1 MRSNVHARLGL
12 LLPFLVLGLTAGCGG
27 GGSGS
32 TGSGGGGGDTS
43 PPYVSGVS
51 VPDGATGVSVDT
63 VFRVTFSEPVRN
75 VGSATFRLETG
86 GAPVAG
92 TVTVDGSTAT
102 FTPSAP
108 LLASTTYTATVTTGV
123 TDLANNVLAMG
134 YSWTF
139 TTGGTCLDCHG
150 GSDGTRPGVNGA
162 PVVTHYWRTG
172 GHGQAFGSRG
182 GRGPIGCEEC
192 HDIRYLAS
200 ADHRADGSAGS
211 GPAPSNLN
219 TLTWPGKALDANTRP
234 TANTAHLGA
243 AYFPASATR
252 KSDYARAFN
261 RKCGDPAAG
270 CHVVPPHNNHPQVPA
285 GSVDPV
291 DNVMRFGDATSVAD
305 PKAYYWFPA
314 YADYRTRFYESRSPW
329 GIDDLSTIAA
339 ATGPDSA
346 VQYGT
351 CVSCHD
357 PHGTGAAD
365 GTAAGRNAMLRG
377 NWITQ
382 RATFC
387 NAVCHTTRMPP

>member
-1 MRSNVHARLGL
+1 MRGRTRSRLAL
-12 LLPFLVLGLTAGCGG
+12 FVPFVVCGMIASCGG
-27 GGSGS
+27 GGGGS
-32 TGSGGGGGDTS
+32 SAPSAPPGDTTR
-43 PPYVSGVS
+43 PYVAGIN

-75 VGSATFRLETG
+75 VGSATFQLWTG
-86 GAPVAG
+86 GVPVDG

-123 TDLANNVLAMG
+123 TDLANNVLAMD

-139 TTGGTCLDCHG
+139 TTGGACMDCHG
-150 GSDGTRPGVNGA
+150 GSDGTRPGVGGA
-162 PVVTHYWRTG
+162 PVVTNYWRTS

-192 HDIRYLAS
+192 HDIGYLAS
-200 ADHRADGSAGS
+200 ADHRADGSAGT
-211 GPAPSNLN
+211 GPAPANLN
-219 TLTWPGKALDANTRP
+219 TLTWPGKTLDANTRP
-234 TANTAHLGA
+234 TANTAHLRA

-285 GSVDPV
+285 GSVDPA
-291 DNVMRFGDATSVAD
+291 DNVMRFGDASVAE

-314 YADYRTRFYESRSPW
+314 YAEYRTGFYESRSPW
-329 GIDDLSTIAA
+329 VIDDLSTAAA

-365 GTAAGRNAMLRG
+365 RTTAGRNVMLRG
-377 NWITQ
+377 NWSTQ
-382 RATFC
+382 ASTFC
-387 NAVCHTTRMPP
+387 NAACHTTRMPP